1 MDILIRN
8 DIIVGVQMY
17 NHSPDCGF
25 SSNPELAEEIRAF
38 VPQECFTHDILVL
51 DKFDAETLGW
61 AELAILDVPLP
72 GNLPEI
78 RAKAS
83 PGAPDCL

>member
-1 MDILIRN
+1 
-8 DIIVGVQMY
+8 MY
-17 NHSPDCGF
+17 NHTLRIAVF

-61 AELAILDVPLP
+61 AEI
-72 GNLPEI
+72 G
-78 RAKAS
+78 RAHV
-83 PGAPDCL
+83 